1 MARQIINALWNR
13 KNLNDINDNFEELYK
28 EIVDPIEKIALR
40 LWEEMKENNQISIKE
55 SVENVSDLPTT
66 DDKHTL
72 RVVLSEQKVYQYNGK
87 EWKVFSEVEL
97 DPYKSIKKELED
109 LIIEVQNVARANF
122 TLDSNSTIPPKNQL
136 SGNDFKLVNKVSAD
150 EIFIYQ
156 VAGNNFVKYLF
167 KKNNGGSGY
176 GVNYELLRVQKVE
189 PISNIVVYKEVANPT
204 TGTVTNLWNY
214 TGTNSVER
222 RLMPYKNYDQT
233 QRYSNKGSKP
243 IQAYQIDG
251 NKSVSYKMQAS
262 STKKANVALYARG
275 GFTSNENF
283 NIKIDGEVLTEL
295 NIKNAPMQYT
305 RTYEFNVPPIDSEY
319 TLTIENKSENAIY
332 LSGINVYALDEYK
345 GQEIDSYV
353 AYGQL
358 GKTPFI
364 DNAGASDYAI
374 KNLENG
380 ELFGSY
386 HGGETVQSCKLEYLD
401 IANIYD
407 GVTIKS
413 FDDIPVNAF
422 YTTRNLTIR
431 QETTLIER
439 AKTFSM
445 SDFNSNGSL
454 LFNFSYN
461 IIEGETP
468 IPIKD
473 LWVGLT
479 CTHSSFNKVKI
490 PKVIDFGDSFS
501 GNTIFFPSSIGLLVQ
516 TTKDET
522 QELHIRH
529 SRFKN
534 SFVSTEHPQSVSDLE
549 LYRKYY
555 YAPIR
560 SNNDVSVAPITFQ
573 FSKALDFYTI

>member
-1 MARQIINALWNR
+1 MARREITTPLDL
-13 KNLNDINDNFEELYK
+13 KNLDNHNANFEELYK
-28 EIVDPIEKIALR
+28 EIVDPIERIALR
-40 LWEEMKENNQISIKE
+40 LWGEIKENNQISIE
-55 SVENVSDLPTT
+55 DSVENVSDLPTT

-72 RVVLSEQKVYQYNGK
+72 RVVLSEQKVYQYNGE
-87 EWKVFSEVEL
+87 EWKVFSEVEI

-122 TLDSNSTIPPKNQL
+122 TLDANSSIPPKITS
-136 SGNDFKLVNKVSAD
+136 SGNNFKLVDKVSAD
-150 EIFIYQ
+150 EMYVYQ
-156 VAGNNFVKYLF
+156 VAGNNYLRYFF

-189 PISNIVVYKEVANPT
+189 AISNVVVYKEVANPT

-214 TGTNSVER
+214 TGTNSAER
-222 RLMPYKNYDQT
+222 RFMPYKNYDEDK
-233 QRYSNKGSKP
+233 RYYNQGGKP
-243 IQAYQIDG
+243 LQAYQIDG
-251 NKSVSYKMQAS
+251 KTSVSYQMQPS
-262 STKKANVALYARG
+262 STNKMNIVMYARG
-275 GFTSNENF
+275 VATINENF
-283 NIKIDGEVLTEL
+283 NIKINGEILKEL
-295 NIKNAPMQYT
+295 NIKNSPGQAGHI
-305 RTYEFNVPPIDSEY
+305 YEFFIPPMASEF
-319 TLTIENKSENAIY
+319 TLTIENKSANAIY

-345 GQEIDSYV
+345 GQEVDSYV
-353 AYGQL
+353 AYGQIN
-358 GKTPFI
+358 KTPFI
-364 DNAGASDYAI
+364 DSQGSSDYAL
-374 KNLENG
+374 KNIEDG
-380 ELFGSY
+380 KQFGSY

-401 IANIYD
+401 MTNFYN
-407 GVTIKS
+407 GTILQS
-413 FDDIPVNAF
+413 FDNIPVNSF
-422 YTTRNLTIR
+422 YTIKNLSIR

-439 AKTFSM
+439 AKTFSI

-461 IIEGETP
+461 IIDGQTP
-468 IPIKD
+468 IPLRD

-501 GNTIFFPSSIGLLVQ
+501 GNTVFFPSSIGMLIQ

-534 SFVSTEHPQSVSDLE
+534 TYSATEHPQSVNDSE
-549 LYRKYY
+549 IYRKYY

-560 SNNDVSVAPITFQ
+560 SNTNALVAPITFQ

>member
-1 MARQIINALWNR
+1 MVRKVINALWNR

-28 EIVDPIEKIALR
+28 EIVDPIEKIALK
-40 LWEEMKENNQISIKE
+40 LWEEMKENNRISIKD
-55 SVENVSDLPTT
+55 SVQNVSDLPTT

-72 RVVLSEQKVYQYNGK
+72 RVVLSEQKVYQYNGN

-122 TLDSNSTIPPKNQL
+122 TLDSNSTIPSKLQL
-136 SGNDFKLVNKVSAD
+136 SGNDYKLVNKVSVD
-150 EIFIYQ
+150 EMFVYQ
-156 VAGNNFVKYLF
+156 VAGNNFLKYYF
-167 KKNNGGSGY
+167 RKNNGGSGY

-222 RLMPYKNYDQT
+222 RVMPYKNYDQS

-243 IQAYQIDG
+243 LQAYQIDA

-262 STKKANVALYARG
+262 STKKSNVALYARG

-283 NIKIDGEVLTEL
+283 TIKIDGEVLTEL

-319 TLTIENKSENAIY
+319 TLTIENKSANAIY

-353 AYGQL
+353 AYGQI

-374 KNLENG
+374 KNLENN

-386 HGGETVQSCKLEYLD
+386 HGGEKVQSCKLEYLD
-401 IANIYD
+401 MKNIYD

-461 IIEGETP
+461 IIEGTTP

-479 CTHSSFNKVKI
+479 CTHPSFNKVKI
-490 PKVIDFGDSFS
+490 PKLIDFGDSFS

-560 SNNDVSVAPITFQ
+560 GNNNVSVAPITFQ